1 MGKVN
6 PVNFNSDN
14 LRTTQWVGIVED
26 TNDDIFEGRCKIRV
40 YGKMDDRVGK
50 LEPDNRPDP
59 ESAYVI
65 PTASLPWSRP
75 HQLMYGGSNTGS
87 GKFEIPKLGSIV
99 RITFDNGNFYQPV
112 YHENVYPSD
121 ETKSEI
127 EASYQ
132 NSHVLIYDTA
142 FGLTGTLED
151 GVSETTNEREGE
163 HIKVFFTEEKGLMMD
178 YTTTEGPT
186 TVNVKPDNSVEII
199 NANGDSIIMLNDGN
213 ITFTHSAQFTINS
226 GADTVI
232 NADTNTVINCTDT
245 LINCE
250 NVVINHASSV
260 ELGKG
265 ASEKLVLGDLMTTLF
280 NSHVHIASKSGTPT
294 GPPIQKMSN
303 AQLSK
308 KEVKSL

>member
-59 ESAYVI
+59 ESAYVL
-65 PTASLPWSRP
+65 PTASLPWARP
-75 HQLMYGGSNTGS
+75 HQLMYGGSNSGS

-99 RITFDNGNFYQPV
+99 RVTFDNGNYYQPV
-112 YHENVYPSD
+112 YHENIYPSD
-121 ETKSEI
+121 ETKAEV
-127 EASYQ
+127 EPSYQ

-151 GVSETTNEREGE
+151 GVSEATNEREGE

-232 NADTNTVINCTDT
+232 NATTNTVVNCVEAKINASAETHVNSPRIKLGEAAAQSVIKGDT
-245 LINCE
+245 FQAW
-250 NVVINHASSV
+250 VD
-260 ELGKG
+260 G
-265 ASEKLVLGDLMTTLF
+265 
-280 NSHVHIASKSGTPT
+280 HVHIASKSGTPT
-294 GPPIQKMSN
+294 GPPIVPSPP
-303 AQLSK
+303 AAYSK
-308 KEVKSL
+308 KNTTD

>member
-6 PVNFNSDN
+6 PTNFNADD
-14 LRTTQWVGIVED
+14 LRTTQWIGIVED

-40 YGKMDDRVGK
+40 YGKMDDRV
-50 LEPDNRPDP
+50 DP
-59 ESAYVI
+59 EDPQSAFKI
-65 PTASLPWSRP
+65 PTAALPWSRP
-75 HQLMYGGSNTGS
+75 HQLMYGGSNSGS

-99 RITFDNGNFYQPV
+99 RVTFDNGNFYQPV

-121 ETKSEI
+121 ETKAEI

-151 GVSETTNEREGE
+151 GVSEATNEREGE

-199 NANGDSIIMLNDGN
+199 NANGDSIVMLNDGN
-213 ITFTHSAQFTINS
+213 ITFTHSAQVTINS
-226 GADTVI
+226 GA
-232 NADTNTVINCTDT
+232 NTE
-245 LINCE
+245 INCE
-250 NVVINHASSV
+250 DAIINCKNTIVNHASSI
-260 ELGKG
+260 ELGQG
-265 ASEKLVLGDLMTTLF
+265 ASEKLVLGNKFMDLF
-280 NSHVHIASKSGTPT
+280 NSHTHIGDRGSSTS
-294 GPPIQKMSN
+294 PPITKMTP
-303 AQLSK
+303 AQLSQK
-308 KEVKSL
+308 QVKTL